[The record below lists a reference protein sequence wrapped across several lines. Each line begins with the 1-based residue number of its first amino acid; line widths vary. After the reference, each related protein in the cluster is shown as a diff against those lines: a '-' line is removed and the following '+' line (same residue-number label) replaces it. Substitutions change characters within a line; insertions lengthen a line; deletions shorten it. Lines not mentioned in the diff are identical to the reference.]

1 MLRPMTILAAL
12 LAASPAAALSV
23 SNTSCNAETA
33 SLVTDEAGTRLTVN
47 GADVPLEEG
56 AEYGNLV
63 CTSRDGVTQFGLVRT
78 TAEAETYLLLD
89 PATLE
94 WTEVSEE
101 EAAGLDFFDSEDDW
115 GLGTDLLD

>member
-1 MLRPMTILAAL
+1 MLRPMTMLAML
-12 LAASPAAALSV
+12 LAAGPAAALSV

-47 GADVPLEEG
+47 GAEVPLDEG
-56 AEYGNLV
+56 AEYGNLS
-63 CTSRDGVTQFGLVRT
+63 CISRDGATQFGLVRRSSEG
-78 TAEAETYLLLD
+78 EAYLLLD

-101 EAAGLDFFDSEDDW
+101 EAARLDFFDDEDDW
-115 GLGTDLLD
+115 DLGTLGD